1 MFKIMTFNVRI
12 DVPVDKENG
21 WPYRKQA
28 ISEYIK
34 KELPVVLG
42 IQEANQH
49 MLDELMSFLP
59 MYQFIGLPREEGTEY
74 SAILYLKTKAKCLKT
89 DTIWLSDTPRRT
101 SKFQESA
108 FPRIATMGRFEI
120 QGKTYDF
127 INTHLDYL
135 SVEVAFKQM
144 KVLVNE
150 LNNLSDSSVLM
161 GDFNCPP
168 HSIVDLFLRENGW
181 ILPYDETINK
191 QASFHAFT
199 KNTTGSPI
207 DFIYGR
213 KKIRFHQVFID
224 QSTTDPICLSDHYP
238 VLAIID

>member
-127 INTHLDYL
+127 
-135 SVEVAFKQM
+135 
-144 KVLVNE
+144 
-150 LNNLSDSSVLM
+150 
-161 GDFNCPP
+161 NCPP